1 MSDVV
6 SNMPA
11 GTPTQ
16 QDLVDWL
23 VPLYGDGPAHECVEA
38 AQDAA
43 RRHGL
48 PRRVS
53 LAVDASLNLMITYPD
68 IVQRPGEAPLA
79 TLRQF
84 VADHLADAVSAIH
97 ILPFYPASS
106 DGGFSVM
113 DYRAVD
119 TDYGQ
124 WADIKALSNDKPLMF
139 DLILNHASRRGVWFA
154 HYLANADPGRDY
166 FIEMDPKT
174 DLRSVTRPR
183 STPLLAEVATAR
195 GPRHLWA
202 TFSDDQIDLDF
213 SNPQVLREFI
223 DIIFEYIAR
232 GAALVRLDAVGFL
245 WKEIGTSCIHLP
257 QTHRVIKFLR
267 ALIDRYAPGALLI
280 TETNVPHAENISY
293 LTDGDEAHVAY
304 QFVLPP
310 LIAHTLLGGDAR
322 RLSAWAA
329 SLPPLPA
336 GCHFL
341 NFTASHDGI
350 GVRAVESI
358 LDTDE
363 LTTLVET
370 TRARG
375 GFISTR
381 SMSDGST
388 QPYELNISY
397 YDLLAAPETR
407 DTPTHIDRFVVSQAI
422 AMALAGIPALY
433 FHSLVATHNDRG
445 GVEAT
450 GLSRAINRRR
460 YDAGELD
467 RTLANDS
474 APATVLAR
482 LKHLLVVRARQPA
495 FHPDAAQ
502 TVVDLGAGLFAL
514 QRKASR
520 QTLLAIH
527 NVTDQT
533 IDIATHHLP
542 KAANWHNV
550 VTDTEIDGGRRML
563 RLAAYEVAWIS
574 D

>member
-1 MSDVV
+1 MSDVI
-6 SNMPA
+6 SNRPA
-11 GTPTQ
+11 ATPTQ
-16 QDLVDWL
+16 QDLVEWL
-23 VPLYGDGPAHECVEA
+23 VPLYGDGPARECVEA

-48 PRRVS
+48 PRTVS
-53 LAVDASLNLMITYPD
+53 LGVDASLNLMITYPD

-79 TLRQF
+79 TLRHF
-84 VADHLADAVSAIH
+84 VADHLADAISAVH

-106 DGGFSVM
+106 DGGFSVK
-113 DYRAVD
+113 DYRAVNA
-119 TDYGQ
+119 DYGS
-124 WADIKALSNDKPLMF
+124 WADINDLSDDKPLMF

-183 STPLLAEVATAR
+183 PTPLLTEVATAR
-195 GPRHLWA
+195 GPRHLWT

-223 DIIFEYIAR
+223 DIILEYIAR

-245 WKEIGTSCIHLP
+245 WKEVGTSCIHLP

-310 LIAHTLLGGDAR
+310 LVAHTLLDGDAR
-322 RLSAWAA
+322 QLSAWAA

-350 GVRAVESI
+350 GVRSVESI
-358 LDTDE
+358 LDEEE
-363 LTTLVET
+363 LTALVES

-375 GFISTR
+375 GFVSTR

-388 QPYELNISY
+388 RPYELNISY
-397 YDLLAAPETR
+397 YDLLAAPEAR
-407 DTPTHIDRFVVSQAI
+407 DTPAHIDRFVVSQAI

-450 GLSRAINRRR
+450 GMSRAINRRR

-467 RTLANDS
+467 RTLAHDS

-482 LKHLLVVRARQPA
+482 LKHLLMVRAAQPA
-495 FHPDAAQ
+495 FHPDADQ
-502 TVVDLGAGLFAL
+502 SVVDLGPGLFAL
-514 QRKASR
+514 ERKASG
-520 QTLLAIH
+520 QALLAIH
-527 NVTDQT
+527 NVSDTA
-533 IDIATHHLP
+533 IDIPTHHLP
-542 KAANWHNV
+542 DATTWHNV
-550 VTDTEIDGGRRML
+550 VTGAEIEDGRPML
-563 RLAAYEVAWIS
+563 TLTAYEVAWIS
-574 D
+574 S